1 MPLLI
6 CFVYFNMNKHTQIYK
21 LFIISIGI
29 LFSDTHDD
37 SCIAPIDN
45 REIYRNEFTYPETIQ
60 SEHFI
65 IHFTT
70 SDADSQFVNGQW
82 FNLQCN
88 AGYAQSILDH
98 AESALTIYLQDGWE
112 SLPPDCDESI
122 SNLDSPDHCINFGGN
137 SLYDIYLSNDGVG
150 MVVPETL
157 YPVAPYTGGYTSY
170 MKISTLLNEHETL
183 PSWSHHVVAHELHHS
198 IQLRYGYSVSGVP
211 GDYMYNGWLFE
222 QTATYMENVIY
233 PNSIHLSTMLG
244 NCNVVTPLTYPEYN
258 IDYPAEIYP
267 YRSAL
272 WQKFLVESLGDS
284 SIIRYIW
291 EDYGLE
297 YATGNTVSLFPIY
310 NNAVESVTGNEDILS
325 DAYANY
331 AIWRYF
337 TGDRSVSNE
346 YFDESLSYCTASTV
360 SDFENSFVLS
370 ANKGA
375 SQFINLPSE
384 DMNLII
390 FTDSPDD
397 MHLSHLKIDPN
408 DDIHLVS
415 LNHQNNNFY
424 FSISS
429 EDTNVLIANSNYND
443 IETMDIIFSLSVN
456 YITGDLNNDGAV
468 NILDIVILVEHIL
481 SPATVELEGADIN
494 YDGDVD
500 ILDIVQLVNIV
511 LN

>member
-1 MPLLI
+1 
-6 CFVYFNMNKHTQIYK
+6 MNKLTQIYG
-21 LFIISIGI
+21 LLIISTGI
-29 LFSDTHDD
+29 LFSISYDD
-37 SCIAPIDN
+37 SCIASIDN
-45 REIYRNEFTYPETIQ
+45 RDIYRNQFTYPETIQ
-60 SEHFI
+60 SERFI

-70 SDADSQFVNGQW
+70 SDADSQFVNEQW

-98 AESALTIYLQDGWE
+98 AESALSIFLQDGWE
-112 SLPPDCDESI
+112 NIPPDCDESI
-122 SNLDSPDHCINFGGN
+122 SDLDSPNHCINFGGN
-137 SLYDIYLSNDGVG
+137 SLYDIYLSNEGVG

-170 MKISTLLNEHETL
+170 MKITTLLNEHETL
-183 PSWSHHVVAHELHHS
+183 PSWSYHVVAHELHHS

-211 GDYMYNGWLFE
+211 GNYMFNGWLFE
-222 QTATYMENVIY
+222 QTATYMENMIY

-272 WQKFLVESLGDS
+272 WQKFLVESFEDS
-284 SIIRYIW
+284 SIVRYIW
-291 EDYGLE
+291 EDYGLD

-310 NNAVESVTGNEDILS
+310 NDAIEYATGSESTLS
-325 DAYANY
+325 DAYDDY

-337 TGDRSVSNE
+337 TGNRAISNE
-346 YFDESLSYCTASTV
+346 YFNESSSYCTASTF

-370 ANKGA
+370 TNKGA

-384 DMNLII
+384 DMNLIV
-390 FTDSPDD
+390 FTDFPDD
-397 MHLSHLKIDPN
+397 IHLSHLRIDPN

-415 LNHQNNNFY
+415 LHNQNNNFY

-443 IETMDIIFSLSVN
+443 IETMDIIFTLSVN
-456 YITGDLNNDGAV
+456 YIIGDLNNDGIV

-481 SPATVELEGADIN
+481 SPAAVELEGADIN
-494 YDGDVD
+494 DDGDVN
-500 ILDIVQLVNIV
+500 ILDVVQLVNII